1 MVLAAL
7 PVLAACGDD
16 DNDEASVTA
25 AASPSPAQ
33 VATGT
38 PLTDEQ
44 YLATLCTGLANYQE
58 ATATQKT
65 VEGIGKAVTEF
76 EKSMEAATPPDD
88 LRTFHG
94 EFIAYLH
101 SADQDPTLLLTAPPP
116 KPSDSVRDRLKS
128 KVKSVSECKYPTFL
142 GEDQ

>member
-1 MVLAAL
+1 MLVAL

-16 DNDEASVTA
+16 ENDGATA
-25 AASPSPAQ
+25 TPAASPSPAE

-58 ATATQKT
+58 ATAREKT
-65 VEGIGKAVTEF
+65 VEGIGKAVTQF
-76 EKSMEAATPPDD
+76 EASMESVTPPDD

-101 SADQDPTLLLTAPPP
+101 TADKDPTLLLTASPP

-128 KVKSVSECKYPTFL
+128 KVKSVPECKYPTFL